1 MSLYIASLNSGS
13 NGNCYYVGD
22 GESAV
27 LIDAGL
33 SCRET
38 ERRMKQLDLN
48 INQVKAI
55 FISHEHADHV
65 TGLPSLTKKYPLPIY
80 ITAPTLAAA
89 RLPLNSE
96 LVQPFAAHQAVD
108 IAGLQVTAF
117 PKLHDAADPHSFVVS
132 NGQVTIGIFTDIGQ
146 PCSHVARYFAQCHA
160 VFLEANYC
168 EDMLA
173 KSHYPIFLKQR
184 ISGKHG
190 HLSNT
195 QAIQLF
201 LSHKGP
207 HLSHLLL
214 SHLSKNNNT
223 PQLAETVFKEKA
235 GTIHVSVAS
244 RYAASAVYHIQG
256 GFQQPL
262 PRPTIV
268 QRVQGSLF

>member
-48 INQVKAI
+48 INKVKAV

-89 RLPLNSE
+89 KLPLNSE
-96 LVQPFAAHQAVD
+96 LIRPFAAHQAIA

-160 VFLEANYC
+160 AFLEANYC
-168 EDMLA
+168 EDMLS
-173 KSHYPIFLKQR
+173 KSHYPTFLKQR

-190 HLSNT
+190 HLSNA

-223 PQLAETVFKEKA
+223 PQLAETIFKEKA
-235 GTIHVSVAS
+235 GAIHIAVAS
-244 RYAASAVYHIQG
+244 RYGASAVYHIQAG
-256 GFQQPL
+256 PQAPWPKPL
-262 PRPTIV
+262 MVP
-268 QRVQGSLF
+268 RVQGSLF

>member
-38 ERRMKQLDLN
+38 ERRMQQLDLN
-48 INQVKAI
+48 IHKVKAI

-89 RLPLNSE
+89 KLPLNSE
-96 LVQPFAAHQAVD
+96 LVQPFVAHQAID

-117 PKLHDAADPHSFVVS
+117 PKLHDAADPHSFVVRKE
-132 NGQVTIGIFTDIGQ
+132 QVTIGIFTDIGE
-146 PCSHVARYFAQCHA
+146 PCSHLTRYFAQCNA
-160 VFLEANYC
+160 AFLEANYC

-184 ISGKHG
+184 ISGKQG
-190 HLSNT
+190 HLSNA
-195 QAIQLF
+195 QAVQLF
-201 LSHKGP
+201 LSHRGP

-223 PQLAETVFKEKA
+223 PQLAETIFKEKA
-235 GTIHVSVAS
+235 GATQITVAS

-256 GFQQPL
+256 GLQAPS
-262 PRPTIV
+262 PRPKMA

>member
-22 GESAV
+22 GQSAV

-38 ERRMKQLDLN
+38 ERRMQQLGLD

-55 FISHEHADHV
+55 FISHEHADHI

-80 ITAPTLAAA
+80 ITPPTLTAAK
-89 RLPLNSE
+89 LPLNNE
-96 LVQPFAAHQAVD
+96 LVKPFTAHQAVA
-108 IAGLQVTAF
+108 IAGLQVIPF
-117 PKLHDAADPHSFVVS
+117 PKWHDAADPHSFVVS

-146 PCSHVARYFAQCHA
+146 PCSHVTHYFAQCHA
-160 VFLEANYC
+160 AFLEANYC

-184 ISGKHG
+184 ISGKEG
-190 HLSNT
+190 HLSNA
-195 QAIQLF
+195 QAVELF
-201 LSHKGP
+201 LKHRAP

-223 PQLAETVFKEKA
+223 PQLAETVFKEQA
-235 GTIHVSVAS
+235 GTTHIAVAS

-256 GFQQPL
+256 GGQPL
-262 PRPTIV
+262 IPRPSRV